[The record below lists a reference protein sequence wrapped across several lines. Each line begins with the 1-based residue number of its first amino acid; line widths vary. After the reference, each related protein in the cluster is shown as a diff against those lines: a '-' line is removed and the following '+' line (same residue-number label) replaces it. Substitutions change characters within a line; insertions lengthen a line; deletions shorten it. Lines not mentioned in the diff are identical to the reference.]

1 MNVDHDL
8 SSLSR
13 QFGNVEVAAFDLYRR
28 TRALLKRASGRSARA
43 NCARLL
49 KRYPVE
55 SVLELFGGS
64 GSSTVGAGFGGI
76 YRQFSRRQT
85 IVEFDTSHFQAL
97 KARFK
102 LDPNVTIL
110 QGDSFK
116 LIKELGHFDLID
128 LDANGISYPNHH
140 EFFDLVDDAILRCD
154 KILALTCIIEFRNK
168 WQALYLRRSTPY
180 VPSQYAAWYKQRVE
194 FYGGRDRIDPAHIER
209 VINSRASRLQRR
221 ARLLLFD
228 YWTPTHARVYFEIA
242 RT

>member
-13 QFGNVEVAAFDLYRR
+13 QFGDVEVAVFDLYRR
-28 TRALLKRASGRSARA
+28 TRALLKRASGHSKRA

-49 KRYPVE
+49 KRYPIE

-64 GSSTVGAGFGGI
+64 GSSMVGGGFGSI
-76 YRQFSRRQT
+76 YRQVGCRQT
-85 IVEFDTSHFQAL
+85 IVEFDTSHFEAL
-97 KARFK
+97 KTRFK
-102 LDPNVTIL
+102 HDPNVTII

-128 LDANGISYPNHH
+128 LDVNGISYPNHH
-140 EFFDLVDDAILRCD
+140 EFFDLVDDAIVRCD
-154 KILALTCIIEFRNK
+154 RILALTCIIELRNK
-168 WQALYLRRSTPY
+168 WYALYLRRSTPY
-180 VPSQYAAWYKQRVE
+180 VPSQYAAWYKQRLE

-209 VINSRASRLQRR
+209 VINSRASKLQRR

-228 YWTPTHARVYFEIA
+228 YFSPTHARVYFEVT
-242 RT
+242 RP